1 MLGLIILVGF
11 LQSWSMALSILC
23 LCLISAVMTMGANI
37 QWGYAGLINFGIM
50 GYTALG
56 GLAAVLV
63 SVPPVREAWQ
73 VGGFNMILC
82 AFLIVLMVFSIRFI
96 MKKYNYIASARR
108 TLKIES
114 ESISAIGKQLNQ
126 SFINLCENVISTKG
140 KSVIMGVG
148 KSGHIAQKISA
159 TLTSTGTPSIF
170 IHPTEAAHG
179 DMGLI
184 GKKDIVLLISNS
196 GETDEIINI
205 LPSLKRH
212 AKEISSLTSNNN
224 STIAKSADIKIEL
237 KSEKEACPLDL
248 APTSS
253 TTNALA
259 FGDALA
265 IALLEAKGFT
275 KNDFA
280 SSHPAGKLGKKLITQ
295 VQDIM
300 HKGSSVP
307 KVSPNT
313 VLDKALIEITKK
325 NLGITLVIDKAK
337 VVGIFTDGDLR
348 RCINKKIDIQ
358 KTKIKEVMTKSYK
371 TIKSNALAV
380 DAALVMEKNKILTLI
395 VVENKKHVG
404 VISMHDL
411 IEARI
416 L

>member
-1 MLGLIILVGF
+1 
-11 LQSWSMALSILC
+11 
-23 LCLISAVMTMGANI
+23 
-37 QWGYAGLINFGIM
+37 
-50 GYTALG
+50 
-56 GLAAVLV
+56 
-63 SVPPVREAWQ
+63 
-73 VGGFNMILC
+73 
-82 AFLIVLMVFSIRFI
+82 
-96 MKKYNYIASARR
+96 MKKYNYIASAKR

-114 ESISAIGKQLNQ
+114 DSISALGKQLDN
-126 SFINLCENVISTKG
+126 SFTTLCEKVAYSKG
-140 KSVIMGVG
+140 KFVIMGVG

-159 TLTSTGTPSIF
+159 TLSSTGTPSIF

-184 GKKDIVLLISNS
+184 NKKDIVLLISNS

-205 LPSLKRH
+205 LTSLKRH
-212 AKEISSLTSNNN
+212 AKEIASLTSDNS
-224 STIAKSADIKIEL
+224 STIAKSADIKVEI
-237 KSEKEACPLDL
+237 KSKKEACPLDL

-280 SSHPAGKLGKKLITQ
+280 SSHPAGKLGKKLITK
-295 VQDIM
+295 VSDLM
-300 HKGSSVP
+300 HKGESIP

-313 VLDKALIEITKK
+313 ILDKALLEITKK
-325 NLGITLVIDKAK
+325 NLGITLVVDRSK

-348 RCINKKIDIQ
+348 RSINNKVDIQ
-358 KTKIKEVMTKSYK
+358 QTKIKDLMTKSYK
-371 TIKSNALAV
+371 TISSNALAV
-380 DAALVMEKNKILTLI
+380 DAAKIMEKNKIFTL
-395 VVENKKHVG
+395 VVTEKKKYVG

>member
-1 MLGLIILVGF
+1 
-11 LQSWSMALSILC
+11 
-23 LCLISAVMTMGANI
+23 
-37 QWGYAGLINFGIM
+37 
-50 GYTALG
+50 
-56 GLAAVLV
+56 
-63 SVPPVREAWQ
+63 
-73 VGGFNMILC
+73 
-82 AFLIVLMVFSIRFI
+82 

-126 SFINLCENVISTKG
+126 SFANLCENVISSKG
-140 KSVIMGVG
+140 KFVIMGVG

-237 KSEKEACPLDL
+237 KSKKEACPLDL
-248 APTSS
+248 APPSS

-307 KVSPNT
+307 KVTPNT

-325 NLGITLVIDKAK
+325 NLGITLVIDKACLLY
-337 VVGIFTDGDLR
+337 TSPSPRDR
-348 RCINKKIDIQ
+348 TRSR
-358 KTKIKEVMTKSYK
+358 MPS
-371 TIKSNALAV
+371 SA
-380 DAALVMEKNKILTLI
+380 
-395 VVENKKHVG
+395 
-404 VISMHDL
+404 
-411 IEARI
+411 
-416 L
+416 